1 MDNRKEIEDSF
12 KAALR
17 ILETTLSGKEV
28 PFRIVNTFLDHNGNY
43 AKIDINGKRFLVVP
57 DADGVKLWIADFPI
71 KNTEGTPYPP
81 GFIGFP
87 SEVAG
92 IIDRFY
98 RELPKGPFQTLD
110 GVGTINL
117 NEIVREEVN
126 KVFEQGFN
134 YAADEVEHQNR
145 QELEM
150 MEAEISSALSFIQDL
165 QTSANRLIDQH
176 SLSGTNPVV
185 DEHIGEAIAHI
196 NQAIEGYF
204 DNLTPEI
211 KGEVAN
217 RIGEIKIGK

>member
-17 ILETTLSGKEV
+17 ILETTLSGTEV
-28 PFRIVNTFLDHNGNY
+28 PFKIINTFLDHNGNY
-43 AKIDINGKRFLVVP
+43 AKIDIAGKRFFVAP
-57 DADGVKLWIADFPI
+57 DKDGVKLWIANFPI

-92 IIDRFY
+92 IINRFY
-98 RELPKGPFQTLD
+98 NELPKGPLQTLD
-110 GVGTINL
+110 GIGTINL
-117 NEIVREEVN
+117 NEIVREEIN
-126 KVFEQGFN
+126 KIFEQDFN
-134 YAADEVEHQNR
+134 YAAAEVEHQNR
-145 QELEM
+145 QDFEM
-150 MEAEISSALSFIQDL
+150 LEAEISSALSFIQDL

-176 SLSGTNPVV
+176 SLSGTNPSV
-185 DEHIGEAIAHI
+185 DKHIGEAIIHI
-196 NQAIEGYF
+196 NDAIEEYF

-211 KGEVAN
+211 KNEVAN